1 MLNTFSLAIVG
12 YRNFYDY
19 ERFSEVVSGY
29 IQMLR
34 IQEHGHVHIS
44 KIVSGGCRGTDE
56 MAQRY
61 AKEHD
66 IVLEVYHADW
76 DKHGRAAGPIRNKKI
91 VDNSDIVIAFLH
103 DESKGTRHTIDYARS
118 KKKKV
123 VEIKVG

>member
-1 MLNTFSLAIVG
+1 MITTFSLAIVG

-19 ERFSEVVSGY
+19 EKFSEVVSGY

-34 IQEHGHVHIS
+34 TQHGNIHIS

-56 MAQRY
+56 MAERY
-61 AKEHD
+61 AREHN
-66 IVLEVYHADW
+66 ITLEVHHADW

-103 DESKGTRHTIDYARS
+103 DESKGTKHTIEYARS
-118 KKKKV
+118 KNKKV
-123 VEIKVG
+123 LEIKI